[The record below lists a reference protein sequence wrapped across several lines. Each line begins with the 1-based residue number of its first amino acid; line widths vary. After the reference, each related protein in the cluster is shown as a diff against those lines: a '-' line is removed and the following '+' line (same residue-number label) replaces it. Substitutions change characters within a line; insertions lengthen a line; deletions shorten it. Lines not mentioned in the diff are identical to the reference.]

1 MQQKKQVNP
10 KAAFE
15 LQGMMAKMAVINAN
29 PFFSKE
35 KKMDKVL
42 DLLCGLSDVP
52 FNYLAPQIVQT
63 VDTWGDVKYGNTYSE
78 VDAILENHPKL
89 KEYRALII
97 GRVNVCRKYK
107 KLVV

>member
-1 MQQKKQVNP
+1 MQKKQVNP
-10 KAAFE
+10 KAALE

-29 PFFSKE
+29 PFFNAE

-52 FNYLAPQIVQT
+52 FNYLTPQIIQMA
-63 VDTWGDVKYGNTYSE
+63 DTWGDSKYGNTYSE
-78 VDAILENHPKL
+78 VDAILEKHPKF

-97 GRVNVCRKYK
+97 GRVNVCRKNK
-107 KLVV
+107 KLAG